1 MVAEKKG
8 GVSGIN
14 YGVLNELAGFRLRRA
29 QLVAYGFSSEGFSS
43 FGITPG
49 LFGVLEIVRKN
60 PGLTQTAVG
69 QALGSDRSAM
79 VSAID
84 KLEKRNLIKRSHT
97 GFDRRSYA
105 LYLTCDGEEFVAKAE
120 KSFRE
125 SNSDFLS
132 VLSFEECELLFDF
145 LERLTRVE

>member
-1 MVAEKKG
+1 MVVGKKG
-8 GVSGIN
+8 GVN
-14 YGVLNELAGFRLRRA
+14 FGVLNELAGFRLRRA

-43 FGITPG
+43 FGVTPG

-79 VSAID
+79 VSAVD
-84 KLEKRNLIKRSHT
+84 KLEKRKLIERRQD
-97 GFDRRSYA
+97 GIDRRSYA
-105 LYLTCDGEEFVAKAE
+105 LYLTPAGEEFVANAE
-120 KSFRE
+120 RAFRE
-125 SNSDFLS
+125 SNAEYLS
-132 VLSFEECELLFDF
+132 VLSFEECEKLFDF